1 MLYYSR
7 DVNLIFS
14 NITDTNRHFVSLF
27 SVILE
32 VSVAAIGD
40 TVQGVSSVED
50 TLFPCPAKNLE
61 AEMKRNLLLVVVTV
75 LLVIACAVGFAACGD
90 NGGTS
95 VKGTYYLYMYDTLD
109 KTQFIT
115 LDDKTW
121 TDDEGETGEYS
132 LSGNSITLYA
142 ELLDEK
148 EEFASGTV
156 KDGVLT
162 LDIMG
167 VHLVYCQEGATPPS
181 DGGETPQEKYSVTYD
196 ANGGSFDGGEN
207 TFSQQDILS
216 GSLLTAPTSP
226 KKDGYTFA
234 GWAKNKSGSELWKFD
249 SDRVTG
255 DITLYA
261 VWKQK
266 SGIIISVDGASIDG
280 TNIFMLVEPSADSV
294 SLSSK
299 VVCSEDSTWKLYYDK
314 LGQMEIPT
322 KIAAGQ
328 SGVLENGNNI
338 FYIVVT
344 SGDGTQVNTYQLTV
358 HRSYL
363 VEVRYYDDDEV
374 LKTESVYTGD
384 KFTADYI
391 PQIKG
396 YTFNGWKTSDG
407 KAFAEATVMGAFS
420 LYADKKANEYEAEL
434 DVNGGEELSRT
445 TFTMTYG
452 SHYTFPVPEREGYT
466 FLGWYDGGTK
476 LTDEEGKSVYAWS
489 YALDMTLQAKW
500 EVNYYT
506 VTVYQNDG
514 DAGTVEGG
522 GEFAY
527 DSEVTIT
534 AVTNGGYTFVGWYDE
549 TDEMVSDENSY
560 TFKMGSDVSY
570 TAKWSKVSLIKN
582 ISGAGSVTSL
592 DDTYRVG
599 DEITITA
606 TENLGYTFMGWF
618 DEENDLLTAETDYI
632 LTMSAEN
639 QTYTA
644 KWEVKA
650 EMSDF
655 IFTSTSAT
663 CSVSGIQDK
672 SVTEIVVPDY
682 VTSIEKGAFSG
693 CSSLESITLPFAG
706 GSADAT
712 SASASTLF
720 GYVFG
725 SVKYT
730 GATLTKQYYASSSF
744 TNYYIPDSLR
754 NVVITGQDPLYGAFY
769 NCSSLVNITIP
780 DSVTSIDICV
790 FSGCSSLASV
800 KIPDSVTSIGESA
813 FSGCSSLVSVTIPD
827 SVISIGSFAFNGCS
841 SLVSITIP
849 DSMTSIDNYT
859 FSGCSSLV
867 SVTIPDSV
875 ISIGTSAFNECGSLV
890 SITIPDSVTSIGSNV
905 FSNCT
910 SLVSITIPESV
921 TEIGSFAFY
930 NCSSLVSITIPFVGA
945 SKDGTTN
952 RHFGYIFGASK
963 YSDNSAYV
971 PKSLNTVVITG
982 GGSIGGSAFK
992 DCSSLVSITI
1002 PDSVTSIGSEA
1013 FMGCYKLVEVYNLSS
1028 LNITKGA
1035 TSNGYVAYYALNV
1048 YTTKDAQSNIKTT
1061 DDGYI
1066 FFADEENTYLM
1077 GYIRAQTQFT
1087 LPDTFNGKSYQIY
1100 SYAFHNWSSLTSVTI
1115 PDGVTG
1121 IGDSAFSGCSSLT
1134 SIVIPDSVTGIGES
1148 AFSGCS
1154 SITNI
1159 TIPDSVMS
1167 VGIRAFQECSALVSV
1182 AIGNSVAS
1190 IGDYTFF
1197 GCSSLKSVTIGNSVT
1212 SIGDSAFSYCSALT
1226 TVTMGNSVQS
1236 IDDFAFYKCSSLKK
1250 ITIPDSVTSI
1260 GAYAFSGCDLLTSV
1274 TFENTS
1280 GWRRCDSNTS
1290 TSGTS
1295 IASTSLADPSAA
1307 ATYLKSTYKSYYW
1320 KRS

>member
-1 MLYYSR
+1 
-7 DVNLIFS
+7 
-14 NITDTNRHFVSLF
+14 
-27 SVILE
+27 
-32 VSVAAIGD
+32 
-40 TVQGVSSVED
+40 
-50 TLFPCPAKNLE
+50 
-61 AEMKRNLLLVVVTV
+61 MKRKLLLVVVTV

-693 CSSLESITLPFAG
+693 CASLGSIVLP
-706 GSADAT
+706 
-712 SASASTLF
+712 
-720 GYVFG
+720 
-725 SVKYT
+725 
-730 GATLTKQYYASSSF
+730 
-744 TNYYIPDSLR
+744 
-754 NVVITGQDPLYGAFY
+754 
-769 NCSSLVNITIP
+769 
-780 DSVTSIDICV
+780 SVTS
-790 FSGCSSLASV
+790 
-800 KIPDSVTSIGESA
+800 SIGANAFEACVSLVTVTVNAPENSRINQIGANA
-813 FSGCSSLVSVTIPD
+813 FSD
-827 SVISIGSFAFNGCS
+827 
-841 SLVSITIP
+841 
-849 DSMTSIDNYT
+849 
-859 FSGCSSLV
+859 
-867 SVTIPDSV
+867 
-875 ISIGTSAFNECGSLV
+875 
-890 SITIPDSVTSIGSNV
+890 
-905 FSNCT
+905 CT
-910 SLVSITIPESV
+910 SLRTVILFAGLSGDDAAQ
-921 TEIGSFAFY
+921 IGEGAFDG
-930 NCSSLVSITIPFVGA
+930 CASDLVIFVA
-945 SKDGTTN
+945 DGTPS
-952 RHFGYIFGASK
+952 Y
-963 YSDNSAYV
+963 D
-971 PKSLNTVVITG
+971 
-982 GGSIGGSAFK
+982 
-992 DCSSLVSITI
+992 
-1002 PDSVTSIGSEA
+1002 VTSKW
-1013 FMGCYKLVEVYNLSS
+1013 Y
-1028 LNITKGA
+1028 
-1035 TSNGYVAYYALNV
+1035 
-1048 YTTKDAQSNIKTT
+1048 
-1061 DDGYI
+1061 
-1066 FFADEENTYLM
+1066 DEENDAMPTYVDIYSQTYSSLSFLAADM
-1077 GYIRAQTQFT
+1077 RAPVIEISQSALKFSSSQMSAQTNLLEFILSCGVTATDNATAAEDIVFSIDSVRRITPEDGESSDSSSQVGTVVEGENGIYDMTICGVYNIIIRATDRF
-1087 LPDTFNGKSYQIY
+1087 
-1100 SYAFHNWSSLTSVTI
+1100 
-1115 PDGVTG
+1115 
-1121 IGDSAFSGCSSLT
+1121 
-1134 SIVIPDSVTGIGES
+1134 
-1148 AFSGCS
+1148 
-1154 SITNI
+1154 
-1159 TIPDSVMS
+1159 
-1167 VGIRAFQECSALVSV
+1167 
-1182 AIGNSVAS
+1182 GNS
-1190 IGDYTFF
+1190 DFE
-1197 GCSSLKSVTIGNSVT
+1197 TI
-1212 SIGDSAFSYCSALT
+1212 
-1226 TVTMGNSVQS
+1226 
-1236 IDDFAFYKCSSLKK
+1236 K
-1250 ITIPDSVTSI
+1250 IAIV
-1260 GAYAFSGCDLLTSV
+1260 V
-1274 TFENTS
+1274 
-1280 GWRRCDSNTS
+1280 
-1290 TSGTS
+1290 
-1295 IASTSLADPSAA
+1295 
-1307 ATYLKSTYKSYYW
+1307 
-1320 KRS
+1320 